1 MHKTGSLMDKIL
13 IVDDT
18 QAVLEALSLLLEI
31 HGYDTV
37 CASTPQEA
45 ISMVNQLRVSLVI
58 QDMNFSADTTSGGEG
73 RDLFGQLRALDPH
86 LPIIL
91 ITAWTD
97 LEQAIALVKAGAAD
111 YIGKPWDDQKLLT
124 SIANLIELGKS
135 KQHSQ
140 KLTRDANTYQAN
152 FDTAR
157 EQGLIYASAA
167 MQQVVDMALQVAK
180 SDVSALITGANGSG
194 KEKVAELIH
203 ANSPLQKEPFV
214 RVNCAALPAD
224 LIEAELFGAEAG
236 AYTGANK
243 TRIGRF
249 EAANGGTLFLD
260 EIGTLSY
267 AGQTKLL
274 RVLQSGEF
282 ERVGSVK
289 TLQVKVRLISATNA
303 NLPTM
308 IQSGEFREDLYYRL
322 NVIELHLPP
331 LHKRVD
337 DIKPLFHYFLPNRE
351 ISLAAENAL
360 MHHPWQGNVRELQN
374 LCKRLAVLKPE
385 GMIEV
390 EDLSFAQSNDS
401 SPSKVPTQE
410 PDKAAL
416 EQSMKEFEGV
426 IAKVA
431 RHYGMSRQ
439 ALYRRLTKFGIDY

>member
-1 MHKTGSLMDKIL
+1 MDKIL

-18 QAVLEALSLLLEI
+18 KAVLEALSLLLEI
-31 HGYDTV
+31 HGYDTLV
-37 CASTPQEA
+37 ASSQEQA
-45 ISMVNQLRVSLVI
+45 IAIMNEARVSLVI
-58 QDMNFSADTTSGGEG
+58 QDMNFSADTTSGDEG
-73 RDLFGQLRALDPH
+73 RELFHQLRALRPN

-135 KQHSQ
+135 KQLSD
-140 KLTRDANTYQAN
+140 KLSRDEQTYKTN
-152 FDTAR
+152 FDLAHK
-157 EQGLIYASAA
+157 QGLVYASAE
-167 MQQVVDMALQVAK
+167 MQRVVDMALQLAK
-180 SDVSALITGANGSG
+180 SDVSALITGANGAG

-203 ANSPLQKEPFV
+203 ANSPLKEKPFI

-236 AYTGANK
+236 AFTGAHK
-243 TRIGRF
+243 ARIGRF
-249 EAANGGTLFLD
+249 EAADGGTLFLD

-274 RVLQSGEF
+274 RVLQTGEF

-289 TLQVKVRLISATNA
+289 TIRVNVRLISATNA
-303 NLPTM
+303 NLPDL

-322 NVIELHLPP
+322 NVIEVYLAP
-331 LHKRVD
+331 LKQRID
-337 DIKPLFHYFLPNRE
+337 DIQPLFKHFLPQRSL
-351 ISLAAENAL
+351 SLAAENAL
-360 MHHPWQGNVRELQN
+360 IGHAWPGNVRELQN

-385 GMIEV
+385 GLIEL
-390 EDLSFAQSNDS
+390 EDLGLNQTMANAQNA
-401 SPSKVPTQE
+401 PVQE
-410 PDKAAL
+410 PDREALKAA
-416 EQSMKEFEGV
+416 MKQFEGV

-431 RHYGMSRQ
+431 RHFGMSRQ
-439 ALYRRLTKFGIDY
+439 ALYRRLNKFDIEY

>member
-1 MHKTGSLMDKIL
+1 MDKIL

-37 CASTPQEA
+37 CASTPEEA

-58 QDMNFSADTTSGGEG
+58 QDMNFSADTTSGNEG

-86 LPIIL
+86 LPVIL

-124 SIANLIELGKS
+124 SIANLIELGKT

-140 KLTRDANTYQAN
+140 KLSRDANTYQAN

-157 EQGLIYASAA
+157 EQGLVYASAA

-203 ANSPLQKEPFV
+203 ANSPLHKEPFV
-214 RVNCAALPAD
+214 RVNCAALPAE

-303 NLPTM
+303 NLPAM
-308 IQSGEFREDLYYRL
+308 IKSGEFREDLYYRL

-390 EDLSFAQSNDS
+390 EDLAFAQGNDA
-401 SPSKVPTQE
+401 SPSQIPTQE
-410 PDKAAL
+410 PDKVAL

>member
-1 MHKTGSLMDKIL
+1 
-13 IVDDT
+13 
-18 QAVLEALSLLLEI
+18 
-31 HGYDTV
+31 
-37 CASTPQEA
+37 
-45 ISMVNQLRVSLVI
+45 
-58 QDMNFSADTTSGGEG
+58 
-73 RDLFGQLRALDPH
+73 
-86 LPIIL
+86 
-91 ITAWTD
+91 
-97 LEQAIALVKAGAAD
+97 
-111 YIGKPWDDQKLLT
+111 
-124 SIANLIELGKS
+124 
-135 KQHSQ
+135 
-140 KLTRDANTYQAN
+140 
-152 FDTAR
+152 
-157 EQGLIYASAA
+157 
-167 MQQVVDMALQVAK
+167 MALQVAK